1 MNTLGRLEAE
11 LYAVGWRTARAL
23 PEPLAARAFDR
34 LADATYL
41 RRGRR
46 VRRLEANLRRVLGSQ
61 ASDREVAS
69 TTHAAMR
76 SYCRY
81 WLEVFRLPV
90 LSREVI
96 VGRMRVDDEWR
107 LREAWGSGRGVILA
121 LPHMGNWDHAGAWC
135 VHTGMPFTT
144 VAEVLAPKSLFD
156 RFVSFRESLGMEVL
170 PLTGGEQPPFDTLAA
185 RLRAGGMVCLLADR
199 DLTANGVDVEFFGAP
214 ARMPGGPAALA
225 VATGAALLPVTL
237 WYPGDGEPPGWRAR
251 IHPEIA
257 PPDGPLPEQVAMMT
271 QHLADEFADGIA
283 AHPQDWHMLSRLWV
297 DDLDPAP
304 VVVGANR

>member
-1 MNTLGRLEAE
+1 MGQFEAE
-11 LYAVGWRTARAL
+11 LYAFGWRAARAL
-23 PEPLAARAFDR
+23 PEPFAAAAFDR
-34 LADATYL
+34 LADAAYL

-46 VRRLEANLRRVLGSQ
+46 VRRLEANLRRALGPH
-61 ASDREVAS
+61 ATDRQVAA
-69 TTHAAMR
+69 TTHAALR

-81 WLEVFRLPV
+81 WMEVFRLPV

-107 LREAWGSGRGVILA
+107 LREAFGSGRGVILA

-144 VAEVLAPKSLFD
+144 VAEVLQPQSLFD
-156 RFVSFRESLGMEVL
+156 RFVAFRESLGMEVL
-170 PLTGGEQPPFDTLAA
+170 PLTGGAQPPFDVLAD

-199 DLTANGVDVEFFGAP
+199 DLTANGVEVEFFGAP

-225 VATGAALLPVTL
+225 AVTGAALLPVTL
-237 WYPGDGEPPGWRAR
+237 WYPQPGEPRGWRAR
-251 IHPEIA
+251 IHPEVV
-257 PPDGPLPEQVAMMT
+257 PPDGLLSDQVAAMT
-271 QHLADEFADGIA
+271 QQLAREFADGIA

-297 DDLDPAP
+297 DDLAPARVP
-304 VVVGANR
+304 VEVQA